1 MKARHRCLCKSNGP
15 PEPPSSEPGV
25 MLLSQMPQK
34 QRPTRTTYS
43 SELGEIPLGG
53 VMLLSQMQ
61 MPPSLCSLPSI
72 WYIFALET
80 ICDVDEKDTFLQ
92 LLPIP
97 AVSSKWR
104 GQRHALLLQWP
115 CPCSVGLNK
124 SICWENLGQR
134 WRKYCK
140 STATVQDPGSW

>member
-1 MKARHRCLCKSNGP
+1 VWGQLLIADWNASKTRTAAMLPAIFELVHSLMSIQEHAVRQGKGINPTRRLTT
-15 PEPPSSEPGV
+15 V
-25 MLLSQMPQK
+25 MNESTTSLSLQK

-97 AVSSKWR
+97 AVSTSSK
-104 GQRHALLLQWP
+104 
-115 CPCSVGLNK
+115 
-124 SICWENLGQR
+124 
-134 WRKYCK
+134 
-140 STATVQDPGSW
+140 